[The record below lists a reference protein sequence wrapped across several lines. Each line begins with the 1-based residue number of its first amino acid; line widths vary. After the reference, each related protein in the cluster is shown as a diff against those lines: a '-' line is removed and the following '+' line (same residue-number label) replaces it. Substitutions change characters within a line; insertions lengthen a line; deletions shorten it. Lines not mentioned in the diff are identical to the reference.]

1 MCKVQAYLNLRLIG
15 FLIVYATFV
24 SLTQTVLMS
33 SPHHSSTDKSF
44 Y

>member
-15 FLIVYATFV
+15 FLIVYATFISV
-24 SLTQTVLMS
+24 TQPVLMS
-33 SPHHSSTDKSF
+33 SPHLSSTDKSF